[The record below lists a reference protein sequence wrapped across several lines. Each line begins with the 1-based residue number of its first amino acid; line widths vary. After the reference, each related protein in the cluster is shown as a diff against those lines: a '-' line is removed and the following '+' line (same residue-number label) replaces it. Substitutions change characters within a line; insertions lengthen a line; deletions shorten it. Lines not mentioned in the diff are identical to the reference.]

1 MNEQSA
7 WEAVVARDRA
17 HDGRFYYGVRTTGV
31 YCRPSC
37 PARRPRRENVGFYAT
52 PEEAEAAGLR
62 ACFRCRPRALT
73 NNDPAA
79 ERVAAVC
86 RYIEGHLDEP
96 LTLAVLAGHA
106 GVSPFHLQ
114 RSFKAI
120 VGVTPREYAEACRLK
135 RLRGELR
142 VATSVTDAI
151 YGAGFG
157 SGSRVYERSDGR
169 LGMTPA
175 QYRKGGEGVAISF
188 ASGRTALGLTMIG
201 ATDRGICFL
210 QFGESERAL
219 RAALAAE
226 FPRATCS
233 PMRAE
238 SAAEF
243 AAWMRVLDA
252 RLAGRAPH
260 RDLPLDVRGTAFQ
273 LEVWKALQAIPPGD
287 VRSYA
292 EVATALG
299 APRAARAVARACAT
313 NRIAV
318 LIPCHRVI
326 RGDGA
331 LGGYRW
337 GTARKRT
344 LLDVEKRAAGRTG
357 ARAVR
362 S

>member
-1 MNEQSA
+1 MDEKSA
-7 WEAVVARDRA
+7 WKAVVTHDRA
-17 HDGRFYYGVRTTGV
+17 HDGRLYYGVLTTGV

-37 PARRPRRENVGFYAT
+37 PARRPKRENVRFYDT
-52 PEEAEAAGLR
+52 PEAAEAAGLR
-62 ACFRCRPRALT
+62 ACLRCHPRALT
-73 NNDPAA
+73 GTDPATRRIA
-79 ERVAAVC
+79 DVC

-96 LTLAVLAGHA
+96 LTLAVLAETS

-120 VGVTPREYAEACRLK
+120 VGVTPREYAEACRMK

-210 QFGESERAL
+210 QFGESEPEL

-226 FPRATCS
+226 FPRAVCS
-233 PMRAE
+233 PMGGEGA
-238 SAAEF
+238 SDF
-243 AAWMRVLDA
+243 AAWMKILAA
-252 RLAGRAPH
+252 RLEGREPH

-273 LEVWKALQAIPPGD
+273 LEVWKALQAIPAGD

-299 APRAARAVARACAT
+299 APLAARAVARACAT

-326 RGDGA
+326 RGNGE

-337 GTARKRT
+337 GTARKRA
-344 LLDVEKRAAGRTG
+344 LLDLEKRAASGAA
-357 ARAVR
+357 ARALR